1 MLDEAPGITG
11 FSNVIPG
18 VSFFVILCLFIF
30 RLFCFFLSSGL
41 TNNMIYLKMTLCH
54 LKMREVRN
62 AKSQ

>member
-1 MLDEAPGITG
+1 MLDEAQGITG

-18 VSFFVILCLFIF
+18 VSFFDFVLIYFPAFL
-30 RLFCFFLSSGL
+30 FFLSSGL

-54 LKMREVRN
+54 LRKCEVRN